1 MVVGIRQ
8 WELQLY
14 GCHSLKEKRAILQ
27 SLKAR
32 LRLELNVSVAET
44 GAQDSWQ
51 KAEISCAAV
60 GSDRGVV
67 EEILRSADRKV
78 ESTDGAR
85 IVDTASS
92 FF

>member
-1 MVVGIRQ
+1 MILGVRQ
-8 WELQLY
+8 WELQLF

-44 GAQDSWQ
+44 GGQDSWQ

-60 GSDRGVV
+60 GSDRKVV
-67 EEILRSADRKV
+67 EEILRAAERKV
-78 ESTDGAR
+78 DSTDGAR
-85 IVDTASS
+85 IVDTAASY
-92 FF
+92 F